1 MTFLPQN
8 GFKGKLK
15 YVFIFDIAEKRERS
29 KQEMVKSY
37 HDNNT
42 YTEYVGT
49 ESYNNAA
56 LPF

>member
-1 MTFLPQN
+1 MV
-8 GFKGKLK
+8 LK
-15 YVFIFDIAEKRERS
+15 VNSNMFYIWYCREKRK